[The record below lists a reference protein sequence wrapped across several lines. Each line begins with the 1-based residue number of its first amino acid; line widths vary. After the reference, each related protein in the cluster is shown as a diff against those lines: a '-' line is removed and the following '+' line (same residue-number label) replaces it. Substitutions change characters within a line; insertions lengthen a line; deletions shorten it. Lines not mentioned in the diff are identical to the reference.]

1 METRARRSVTGLLM
15 VAAPVLLA
23 LGVVACG
30 GDDEAGPVLSAEA
43 AEGRQIA
50 VRAGC
55 AACHG
60 ADGQGGTGPAW
71 DGVLGSEV
79 TLDDGTTVT
88 ADEAYLTRSIA
99 DPAADVVDGFSV
111 KMPQNQL
118 TDEEIAKV
126 VAYIVALGGPVTSG
140 TGG

>member
-1 METRARRSVTGLLM
+1 METRRRSTTGLL
-15 VAAPVLLA
+15 LLA
-23 LGVVACG
+23 TPVVLVFGAAACG
-30 GDDEAGPVLSAEA
+30 GDDDAGPPRSPEA

-50 VRAGC
+50 VRSGC

-71 DGVLGSEV
+71 DDVLGTDV
-79 TLDDGTTVT
+79 MLDDGSTVT
-88 ADEAYLTRSIA
+88 ADEAYLARSIA
-99 DPAADVVDGFSV
+99 DPDAEVVDGFSI

-126 VAYIVALGGPVTSG
+126 VAYIVALNEPVTGG

>member
-1 METRARRSVTGLLM
+1 METRPRRGATGL
-15 VAAPVLLA
+15 VALVGPLLLVVGA
-23 LGVVACG
+23 VACG
-30 GDDEAGPVLSAEA
+30 DDDTAGPPLSPEA
-43 AEGRQIA
+43 AEGREIA

-71 DGVLGSEV
+71 DDVLGTQV
-79 TLDDGTTVT
+79 ALDDGTTVT

-99 DPAADVVDGFSV
+99 DPDAQVVDGFSV

-126 VAYIVALGGPVTSG
+126 VAYIVALNEPAPTG

>member
-1 METRARRSVTGLLM
+1 MVT
-15 VAAPVLLA
+15 APVLLA
-23 LGVVACG
+23 LGTVGCG
-30 GDDEAGPVLSAEA
+30 GDGDAGPPLSPEA
-43 AEGRQIA
+43 TEGRETA

-71 DGVLGSEV
+71 DGVLGTDV
-79 TLDDGTTVT
+79 TLDDGSTVT

-126 VAYIVALGGPVTSG
+126 VAYIVALNEPLTGG
-140 TGG
+140 TGA